1 MSSMRLGSCEKD
13 VCIPHGSL
21 EEQNLYNEYIL
32 TGVYQIGLHKR
43 VWVVQQQLTHTSD
56 TGNPVVHQSMWSVVS
71 TVSIWHRRPG
81 GLLKHLWF
89 SIQIGS
95 PNPDPNINEGMQQW
109 PPWNKWTCQPERRQ
123 AGKRHNMPFFH
134 LLLLGCPGTVPPT
147 FGAEPP
153 TSDNVIK
160 RTCHRRAQ
168 LVTFYLIPD
177 PVKLA
182 TKINH
187 HMMST
192 NNWKGKYLIE
202 NKEVELD

>member
-1 MSSMRLGSCEKD
+1 MGSYEKGA
-13 VCIPHGSL
+13 CIPHGSL

-32 TGVYQIGLHKR
+32 KGVYQIGLHKR

-56 TGNPVVHQSMWSVVS
+56 AGNSVVHQSMWSVVS
-71 TVSIWHRRPG
+71 TVPICDRRPG
-81 GLLKHLWF
+81 GLLKHPWF
-89 SIQIGS
+89 SILIGS

-109 PPWNKWTCQPERRQ
+109 PPWNKWACQPERRQ
-123 AGKRHNMPFFH
+123 AGKRHRMPFFH

-147 FGAEPP
+147 FGTELP

-160 RTCHRRAQ
+160 RICHRRAQ

-187 HMMST
+187 HMMSVFPT

-202 NKEVELD
+202 NKEVEFD